1 MPTVNAK
8 SPGQPAAMAGA
19 VVLLTGAETPLG
31 AAVARRLA
39 AEAGPL
45 LLCLDAA
52 RPAGQA
58 VLAEV
63 HRVRALHRNR
73 LEAEAIPAD
82 PGTEEGARAL
92 LAQVLDAYG
101 RLDVLV
107 HIVES
112 PCSGEVTDG
121 APLDRLLPLVRA
133 GAGALDRQGGGRL
146 VAVVDLS
153 DCRGAVP
160 RQAIE
165 TGFEDLVH
173 AAARALAPAGVTVNG
188 VLVDASRSAADRAL
202 ALAAGP
208 APGMAS
214 PPAEPVHSASGVIA
228 MLASPTSGGLSGQIL
243 RLGPTAA
250 LPPAP
255 PNLVALFARPALA

>member
-19 VVLLTGAETPLG
+19 VALLTGAETPLG

-45 LLCLDAA
+45 VLCLDAD

-58 VLAEV
+58 VLTEV
-63 HRVRALHRNR
+63 RRVRALHRNR
-73 LEAEAIPAD
+73 LAAEAIPAD

-92 LAQVLDAYG
+92 LAHVLDAYG
-101 RLDVLV
+101 RLDLLV

-112 PCSGEVTDG
+112 RCSGEEADG

-133 GAGALDRQGGGRL
+133 GAGTLDRRGGGRL

-153 DCRGAVP
+153 DCRGAGP
-160 RQAIE
+160 RREIE
-165 TGFEDLVH
+165 VGFEDLVH
-173 AAARALAPAGVTVNG
+173 AAARALAPGGVTVNG
-188 VLVDASRSAADRAL
+188 VLVDAPRSAADRAY

-208 APGMAS
+208 APSLAS
-214 PPAEPVHSASGVIA
+214 SPAEPVHAASGVIA
-228 MLASPTSGGLSGQIL
+228 MLASPAGGGLSGQIL
-243 RLGPTAA
+243 RVEPTAA

-255 PNLVALFARPALA
+255 ANLMALFTRPALA